1 MISRVL
7 IFDKLTPWFLLLGNL
22 LVVLGTELAHDEAY
36 YWLFSQNLDWGY
48 FDHPPMAAWLIYL
61 TEWLGGEFG
70 VRLAYVLCMQATA
83 YILSRM
89 VPRENRSLVWL
100 GINIFPL
107 LAYAGVF
114 AIPDGPLVFFSALWL
129 WQLQRSLK
137 DDNYKNSIILGF
149 ITALLFYSKYHGV
162 LFIAGTLIALP
173 HLFIRPTLWVA
184 ALVGLAFFAP
194 HVWWQWTHDFATFRY
209 HFLERPGVPF
219 GLGQPLYYIFIQIFL
234 PGLLLAPLI
243 WKQFFL
249 QRSCNHF
256 ERALKGV
263 TWFVIIFFFISTFNK
278 KLEAN
283 WTVAAGIPLLLFV
296 SMGDFL
302 KQNEKWI
309 TRLGLASL
317 LLVFISRIIM
327 IIPPHWHGVE
337 RGHELH
343 GWKSWAKQ
351 VDQQTQGCNLAANSY
366 QMASKLSFYL
376 QKEVPSLN
384 VKSRLNQFE
393 FWDWQNQWNQADDI
407 CWVKQQRKPGINSI
421 NGPDRK
427 NLVLV
432 KGRSLSDIMSYK
444 KREL

>member
-1 MISRVL
+1 MISRAL

-48 FDHPPMAAWLIYL
+48 FDHPPMTAWLIYL
-61 TEWLGGEFG
+61 TEWLGGELG
-70 VRLAYVLCMQATA
+70 VRLSFVLCMQATA
-83 YILSRM
+83 YLLSRM
-89 VPRENRSLVWL
+89 VPKENRSLVWL

-107 LAYAGVF
+107 LAFAGVF
-114 AIPDGPLVFFSALWL
+114 AIPDGPLVFFSAMWL

-137 DDNYKNSIILGF
+137 NDNYQNACTLGL

-162 LFIAGTLIALP
+162 LFIAGTLLALP
-173 HLFIRPTLWVA
+173 RLFLRPTLWVA
-184 ALVGLAFFAP
+184 ALVGLVVFSP
-194 HVWWQWTHDFATFRY
+194 HVWWQWTHEFATFRY
-209 HFLERPGVPF
+209 HFLERPGVAF
-219 GLGQPLYYIFIQIFL
+219 GLKQPLYYLIIQLFL

-243 WKQFFL
+243 WKQFYS
-249 QRSCNHF
+249 QRPSDQF
-256 ERALKGV
+256 ERALKWI
-263 TWFVIIFFFISTFNK
+263 TWFVVIFFFISTFNK

-283 WTVAAGIPLLLFV
+283 WTVAAGIPLLLFI

-302 KQNEKWI
+302 KQQEKWV
-309 TRLGLASL
+309 TRLGLVSL
-317 LLVFISRIIM
+317 LLVFGSKIM
-327 IIPPHWHGVE
+327 MVLPPTWHGIE

-343 GWKSWAKQ
+343 GWKKWSKNI
-351 VDQQTQGCNLAANSY
+351 DQQTQGCRLAANSY
-366 QMASKLSFYL
+366 QIASKLSFYL
-376 QKEVPSLN
+376 QKDVPSLN

-393 FWDWQNQWNQADDI
+393 YWDWEKEWNKNDDI

-421 NGPDRK
+421 NGPDGK

-432 KGRSLSDIMSYK
+432 KGRNLADIISHK